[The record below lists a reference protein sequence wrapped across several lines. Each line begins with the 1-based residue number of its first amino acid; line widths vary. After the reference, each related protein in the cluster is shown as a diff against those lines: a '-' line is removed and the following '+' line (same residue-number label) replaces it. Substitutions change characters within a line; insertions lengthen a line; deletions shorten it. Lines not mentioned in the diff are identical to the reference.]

1 MLREIS
7 VKGFDII
14 DSISITF
21 SSGLNIITGE
31 TGAGKSLIVEAIQQ
45 LLGARASSSMV
56 KSGYSKAQI
65 VGVFDLPEKEELI
78 RFLED
83 NGVEVG
89 DELVIFKEIT
99 NTGKSS
105 LRVNGT
111 VVPASVVREIGKY
124 LVNVF
129 SQLENSEILSSE
141 YQLDIIDSFGRLFEL
156 RTSFNDLFL
165 EWKSLREKKAEIESR
180 IQNRFQELDFLN
192 YQIDE
197 LKRANLVENE
207 DEILKEEERRLIN
220 LERLKQDVEES
231 YALLYADDDSAVSR
245 LSKASQ
251 LLIGLDSIDN
261 QLGNLGREIENQEIL
276 ISELSRTLRSYI
288 SRLREIDNSALED
301 VEARLH
307 FLNDLKRKYRVKS
320 VNELIETR
328 KTLEARKEELEKIE
342 EESGNL
348 DSLIESAYIKL
359 KEIGKELSEK
369 RIDTAKRLSR
379 YLEEELRDL
388 GMSNVRIE
396 FVVDQMEEPI
406 STGFDTVTFLIA
418 TVPDEPLKR
427 IEDVVSGGELSR
439 ISLAIKSLLRDI
451 ALFPTLIFDEIDIGI
466 GGKTAIA
473 VGEKIY
479 QLSRK
484 TQVIDITHLPQVAV
498 FADTHMSVQKS
509 LDENGRVDIAVK
521 ILEGEEKV
529 MEISRML
536 TGQIMESTVINA
548 KELINYAERL
558 KGEIINEV

>member
-14 DSISITF
+14 DNINVNF

-83 NGVEVG
+83 NGIEVG
-89 DELVIFKEIT
+89 DEIIILKEIT

-124 LVNVF
+124 LVNIF
-129 SQLENSEILSSE
+129 SQLENSEVLSPE
-141 YQLDIIDSFGRLFEL
+141 YQLNIIDSFGRLFEL
-156 RTSFNDLFL
+156 RKSFSDIFL
-165 EWKSLREKKAEIESR
+165 EWKSLKEKKAEIESR

-197 LKRANLVENE
+197 LKRANLLENE
-207 DEILKEEERRLIN
+207 DEILKEEEGKLLNI
-220 LERLKQDVEES
+220 ERLRQDVEES
-231 YALLYADDDSAVSR
+231 YMLLYEDDDSVVSR

-251 LLIGLDSIDN
+251 LLIGLESIDN
-261 QLGNLGREIENQEIL
+261 QLGSLGREIENQEIL
-276 ISELSRTLRSYI
+276 ISELCRTLRSYI
-288 SRLREIDNSALED
+288 SKLREIDSSALEEL
-301 VEARLH
+301 EARLH

-320 VNELIETR
+320 VNELIETL
-328 KTLEARKEELEKIE
+328 KNLEVRKEELEKIE

-348 DSLIESAYIKL
+348 DSLIESTYIRL
-359 KEIGKELSEK
+359 REIGKTLSDK

-379 YLEEELRDL
+379 YLEGELREL
-388 GMSNVRIE
+388 GMPNVRIE
-396 FVVDQMEEPI
+396 LVVEEIEEPI
-406 STGFDTVTFLIA
+406 STGFDSVTFLIA

-439 ISLAIKSLLRDI
+439 ISLAIKSLLRDVE
-451 ALFPTLIFDEIDIGI
+451 LFPTLIFDEIDIGI

-479 QLSRK
+479 ELSKK
-484 TQVIDITHLPQVAV
+484 TQVINITHLPQVAV
-498 FADTHMSVQKS
+498 FADTHMCVQKT
-509 LDENGRVDIAVK
+509 LDDIGKVDIEIKV
-521 ILEGEEKV
+521 LEDEERV

-548 KELINYAERL
+548 KELISYAEKL
-558 KGEIINEV
+558 KEGIISEV

>member
-14 DSISITF
+14 DSISVTF
-21 SSGLNIITGE
+21 SPGLNIITGE

-65 VGVFDLPEKEELI
+65 VGVFSLPEKEELI
-78 RFLED
+78 RLLED

-89 DELVIFKEIT
+89 DEIIILKEIS

-105 LRVNGT
+105 LRINGT
-111 VVPASVVREIGKY
+111 IVPASVVRDIGRY

-129 SQLENSEILSSE
+129 SQLENSEILSPE
-141 YQLDIIDSFGRLFEL
+141 YQLDIIDSFGRLYDL
-156 RTSFNDLFL
+156 RKIFNDIFL
-165 EWKSLREKKAEIESR
+165 EWKSLKEKKAEIESR

-197 LKRANLVENE
+197 LKRARLIENE
-207 DEILKEEERRLIN
+207 DEILKEEEGRLLN
-220 LERLKQDVEES
+220 LERLKRDIEES
-231 YALLYADDDSAVSR
+231 YMLLYEDEDSAVSR

-251 LLIGLDSIDN
+251 LLISLEGIDS
-261 QLGNLGREIENQEIL
+261 QLGSLGRELENQEIL

-288 SRLREIDNSALED
+288 SKLREIDSSALED
-301 VEARLH
+301 LEARLH

-320 VNELIETR
+320 VNDLIETL
-328 KTLEARKEELEKIE
+328 KALDARREELEKIE

-348 DSLIESAYIKL
+348 DSLIENAYIRL
-359 KEIGKELSEK
+359 KEVGKELSEK
-369 RIDTAKRLSR
+369 RIDTAERLSC
-379 YLEEELRDL
+379 YLEEELREL
-388 GMSNVRIE
+388 GMPNVRIKLK
-396 FVVDQMEEPI
+396 VSQIEEPMFN
-406 STGFDTVTFLIA
+406 GFDIVTFLIA
-418 TVPDEPLKR
+418 TVPDEPLKK

-439 ISLAIKSLLRDI
+439 ISLAVKSLLRDVE
-451 ALFPTLIFDEIDIGI
+451 LFPTLIFDEIDIGI

-479 QLSRK
+479 ELSKK
-484 TQVIDITHLPQVAV
+484 TQVINITHLPQVAS
-498 FADTHMSVQKS
+498 FADVHMCVQKFV
-509 LDENGRVDIAVK
+509 DENGKVDVAVK
-521 ILEGEEKV
+521 ILDGEERV

-548 KELINYAERL
+548 KELINYVKRL
-558 KGEIINEV
+558 KEGINSEI

>member
-261 QLGNLGREIENQEIL
+261 QLGNLGRELENQEIL